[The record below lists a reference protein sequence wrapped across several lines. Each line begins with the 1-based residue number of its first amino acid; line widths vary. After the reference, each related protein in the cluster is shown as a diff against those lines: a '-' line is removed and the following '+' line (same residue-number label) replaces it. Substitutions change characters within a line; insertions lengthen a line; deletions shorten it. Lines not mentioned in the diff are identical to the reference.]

1 MLTDFE
7 LQLRAEQCWRL
18 GMIISELITNAS
30 RHAFGEGGGVI
41 RIEFLQRGPSVECSV
56 TDNGCGAKNIR
67 AGHGMKIIEALARSL
82 NGAIDQRFEASGT
95 ISIVSFPLGEER
107 SLVEANDGTT
117 RALST

>member
-1 MLTDFE
+1 M
-7 LQLRAEQCWRL
+7 
-18 GMIISELITNAS
+18 
-30 RHAFGEGGGVI
+30 
-41 RIEFLQRGPSVECSV
+41 

-67 AGHGMKIIEALARSL
+67 PGHGMKIIEALAHSL

-117 RALST
+117 GALST